1 MTNKIRLGLIGVG
14 KWGMNYVK
22 TIENIVDYGRLN
34 PYNIIMKSNITRGI
48 SHLNVSFGP
57 QGICM

>member
-22 TIENIVDYGRLN
+22 TIKNIEDAELKIIACKERKNLN
-34 PYNIIMKSNITRGI
+34 QLKP
-48 SHLNVSFGP
+48 
-57 QGICM
+57 